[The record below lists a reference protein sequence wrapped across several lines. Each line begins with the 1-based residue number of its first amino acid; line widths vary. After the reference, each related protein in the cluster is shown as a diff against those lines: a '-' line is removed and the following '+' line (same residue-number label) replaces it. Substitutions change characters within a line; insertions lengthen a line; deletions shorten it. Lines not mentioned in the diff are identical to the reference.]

1 MTTTTAK
8 RGVRVAIAAAAA
20 TLLASFGMA
29 APSSAATPDEA
40 RDGSSSLTIHKYEGA
55 SVAGENNG
63 TELAVEPALPGLND
77 VEFTLQPVLTGGAMF
92 DLATND
98 GWAAAQDLFDVVG
111 SNPTA
116 AELTAAGVTLGAG
129 STQITAGGTPTQG
142 AEATFGGLSFG
153 LYYVTETDA
162 PAGTTPAA
170 PFLVSVPLT
179 NAADQASWL
188 YDIHVYPKNSVSS
201 VEKEVTDAGSI
212 QLGDEVVFTITAD
225 IPDLAE
231 DTPIDGYKIVDDLD
245 EKLDHVSAT
254 VELPLTGGAG
264 TTAIHAAGAL
274 ILAGGLVLAARS
286 RRAKA

>member
-63 TELAVEPALPGLND
+63 TELAV
-77 VEFTLQPVLTGGAMF
+77 
-92 DLATND
+92 
-98 GWAAAQDLFDVVG
+98 
-111 SNPTA
+111 
-116 AELTAAGVTLGAG
+116 
-129 STQITAGGTPTQG
+129 QITAGGTPTQG